1 MNFKR
6 KNVRAKLSDK
16 AAQTLRV
23 QILSGELKV
32 GQHLVEANL
41 SEKLEISN
49 GPLRDALSILEKE
62 GFVVTL
68 SNGRTI
74 VNELT
79 PRFIDD
85 YLDLSKYFL
94 YTSVKQVVENTENSE
109 AIQLLL
115 EDLDGCNKE
124 LRDNILKGDSR
135 GVNHVDDIFT
145 AAIIL
150 ASGNIMIKNM
160 WFLMDGIRHGMYI
173 VTEKYY
179 NDLVISNE
187 ELIGNFQRFRDCIA
201 QKDMDSIKDC
211 IETHYKYRTKAYKDY
226 FAQRSI

>member
-41 SEKLEISN
+41 SEELEISN

-74 VNELT
+74 VNEIT

-145 AAIIL
+145 TAIIL

-211 IETHYKYRTKAYKDY
+211 IETHYKYRTKE
-226 FAQRSI
+226 FRCP

>member
-1 MNFKR
+1 MNFKS

-41 SEKLEISN
+41 SEELEISN

-74 VNELT
+74 VNEIT

-109 AIQLLL
+109 AIQLL
-115 EDLDGCNKE
+115 
-124 LRDNILKGDSR
+124 
-135 GVNHVDDIFT
+135 
-145 AAIIL
+145 
-150 ASGNIMIKNM
+150 
-160 WFLMDGIRHGMYI
+160 
-173 VTEKYY
+173 
-179 NDLVISNE
+179 
-187 ELIGNFQRFRDCIA
+187 
-201 QKDMDSIKDC
+201 
-211 IETHYKYRTKAYKDY
+211 
-226 FAQRSI
+226 